1 MINTS
6 EILKT
11 SKARCRDCYRC
22 VRACPVKAIGVKDNQ
37 AYIDPDKCIL
47 CGTCVREC
55 PQKAKI
61 YRDDIQ
67 VVKEMILT
75 NKVIAS
81 VAPSFAGVYSD
92 GLSLK
97 VPAALRKL
105 GFFKV
110 EETSIGADATAKKS
124 KEKIDA
130 RECGG
135 VCSAC
140 PAVVSYIEKYMSDHI
155 NLLTTVTS
163 PMISHAKIIKAQHE
177 GAKVV
182 FIGPCIAK
190 KGEAIQEKYEGLVD
204 AVLTFDELNRWLESE
219 DIKLT
224 GLPDSTFDGVGI
236 TRAAKLFA
244 LPGGML
250 ETAGYQGQIINS
262 TYVHTSGAENVKM
275 ILDAAVKSREMEVLE
290 PLFCP
295 GGCIGGPGIT
305 SSLNIFERKASIL
318 RYTQKNSTYNNVV
331 KEVPL
336 VDLDTQ
342 FASEFLEQ
350 DHISEQQILD
360 CYEATGKLN
369 KELRLDCGA
378 CGYLNCRENAIAMI
392 RGMAEPEMCLPYMR
406 RLAEKRT
413 DKIIESSPN
422 GIVILDENL
431 SILSMNSSFK
441 DFFSCTDSLTGRQ
454 ISYLCDDKDYREVAS
469 GKTKKKESVIK
480 CYGRE
485 FHQLTYFLPEDNQY
499 VGIYVDISAVRL
511 NEVKLEAMRTKT
523 LEQVQ
528 KLLNHQVEMAQQM
541 TKFLGESTAKSES
554 LMEGLLDDES

>member
-37 AYIDPDKCIL
+37 AYIDPQKCIL

-61 YRDDIQ
+61 YKDD
-67 VVKEMILT
+67 VEKAKELVSK

-81 VAPSFAGVYSD
+81 IAPSFSGVYSD
-92 GLSLK
+92 GNSAK
-97 VPAALRKL
+97 IPEALRKL
-105 GFFKV
+105 GFYKV
-110 EETSIGADATAKKS
+110 EETSIGADASAKRS
-124 KEKIDA
+124 REKIDNN
-130 RECGG
+130 ECGG

-140 PAVVSYIEKYMSDHI
+140 PAIVSYVEKYMSDHI
-155 NLLTTVTS
+155 DMLTSVVS
-163 PMISHAKIIKAQHE
+163 PMIAHAKIIKAQHN

-190 KGEAIQEKYEGLVD
+190 KGEAIQEKYKGLVD
-204 AVLTFDELNRWLESE
+204 AVLTFDELNRWLE
-219 DIKLT
+219 DGGIKLEEVPE
-224 GLPDSTFDGVGI
+224 GTFDGVGV

-250 ETAGYQGQIINS
+250 ETAGYQGQSIN
-262 TYVHTSGAENVKM
+262 TAYVHTSGAENVKM
-275 ILDAAVKSREMEVLE
+275 VLDAAVKSKEMQVLE

-305 SSLNIFERKASIL
+305 SSLNIFERKAAIM
-318 RYTQKNSTYNNVV
+318 RYAQKNKTCGNVV
-331 KEVPL
+331 DKVPQ
-336 VDLDTQ
+336 VNLDTQ
-342 FASEFLEQ
+342 FAYEYIEQ
-350 DHISEQQILD
+350 EDISEQQIFD

-369 KELRLDCGA
+369 KDMRLDCGA

-422 GIVILDENL
+422 GIVILDEDF
-431 SILSMNSSFK
+431 SIMSMNSSFK
-441 DFFSCTDSLTGRQ
+441 DFFSCTDSLIGRQ
-454 ISYLCDDKDYREVAS
+454 ISYLCDDKDYREIVS
-469 GKTKKKESVIK
+469 GKVKKKESVIK

-485 FHQLTYFLPEDNQY
+485 FQQLTYYLPDGNQY

-541 TKFLGESTAKSES
+541 TKFLGESTAKSEA
-554 LMEGLLDDES
+554 LLEGLLEDEN